1 MNKIF
6 KIKGDIMALDTS
18 RYRNKLRDSGPR
30 VNLVPLIDVIFTIL
44 IFLMVTSSFQA
55 ASDSSA
61 SGKPQ
66 LNETTGPSD
75 YYLIPVS
82 GLRSVTVNGVDMTK
96 DIKNGAIAV
105 HTKVIDEGE
114 IVIKAKEGAIEITT
128 PPGMSP
134 DVAVNVP
141 QQ

>member
-1 MNKIF
+1 
-6 KIKGDIMALDTS
+6 MALDTS

-30 VNLVPLIDVIFTIL
+30 VNLVPLIDVIFTIM
-44 IFLMVTSSFQA
+44 IFLMVTTIFQA
-55 ASDSSA
+55 SADTSA

-66 LNETTGPSD
+66 MNQTTGPSD

-82 GLRSVTVNGVDMTK
+82 GLKSVTVNGVDMSN
-96 DIKNGAIAV
+96 DIRNGAIAV

-114 IVIKAKEGAIEITT
+114 IVIKAKEGAIEITA

>member
-1 MNKIF
+1 
-6 KIKGDIMALDTS
+6 MALDTS
-18 RYRNKLRDSGPR
+18 RYRNKLRDNNPR

-55 ASDSSA
+55 VSDTNAS
-61 SGKPQ
+61 SGKPEIDQ
-66 LNETTGPSD
+66 TAGPSD
-75 YYLIPVS
+75 YYLIPVA
-82 GLRSVTVNGVDMTK
+82 GLKSVTVNGIDMSK

-114 IVIKAKEGAIEITT
+114 IIIKAKEGSIVITA
-128 PPGMSP
+128 PQGMSP
-134 DVAVNVP
+134 EQAVNIP

>member
-1 MNKIF
+1 
-6 KIKGDIMALDTS
+6 MALDTTK
-18 RYRNKLRDSGPR
+18 YRNKLQENNPR

-55 ASDSSA
+55 AADTSTS
-61 SGKPQ
+61 SGKPEINQ
-66 LNETTGPSD
+66 TAGPSD

-82 GLRSVTVNGVDMTK
+82 GLKLVTVNGVDMSK

-105 HTKVIDEGE
+105 HTRVIDEGE
-114 IVIKAKEGAIEITT
+114 IVIKAKEGAIIITA
-128 PPGMSP
+128 PSGMSP
-134 DVAVNVP
+134 DQAVNIP

>member
-1 MNKIF
+1 
-6 KIKGDIMALDTS
+6 MALDTS
-18 RYRNKLRDSGPR
+18 RYRNKLRDNNPR

-55 ASDSSA
+55 VSDTSAS
-61 SGKPQ
+61 SGKPKINQ
-66 LNETTGPSD
+66 TTGPSD
-75 YYLIPVS
+75 YYLIPVT
-82 GLRSVTVNGVDMTK
+82 GLKSVTVNGVDMSN

-114 IVIKAKEGAIEITT
+114 IIIKAKEGSIVITT

-134 DVAVNVP
+134 EQAVNIP

>member
-1 MNKIF
+1 
-6 KIKGDIMALDTS
+6 MALDTS
-18 RYRNKLRDSGPR
+18 RYRNKLRDNNPR

-55 ASDSSA
+55 VSDTSAS
-61 SGKPQ
+61 SGKPEINQ
-66 LNETTGPSD
+66 TAGPSD
-75 YYLIPVS
+75 YYLIPVA
-82 GLRSVTVNGVDMTK
+82 GLKSVTVNGIDMSK

-114 IVIKAKEGAIEITT
+114 IIIKAKEGSIVITA
-128 PPGMSP
+128 PQGMSP
-134 DVAVNVP
+134 EQAVNIP

>member
-1 MNKIF
+1 
-6 KIKGDIMALDTS
+6 MALDTS
-18 RYRNKLRDSGPR
+18 RYKNKLRDNNPR
-30 VNLVPLIDVIFTIL
+30 VNLVPLIDVIFTIM
-44 IFLMVTSSFQA
+44 IFLMVTTSFQA
-55 ASDSSA
+55 AADSSA

-66 LNETTGPSD
+66 MNETTGPSD

-82 GLRSVTVNGVDMTK
+82 GLKSVTVNGVDMSK
-96 DIKNGAIAV
+96 DIRNGAIAV

-114 IVIKAKEGAIEITT
+114 IVIKAKEGAIVITA